1 MKVNSDIMLQ
11 NCVLFLHCQ
20 VETPYIKTKSREAHT
35 LAFRDNFHADIRIGR
50 FIEFKLRGNRKLVVV
65 SLSKNCLMVHDYCAD
80 INGCSV

>member
-35 LAFRDNFHADIRIGR
+35 LAFRDNFHADIRMGR
-50 FIEFKLRGNRKLVVV
+50 FIEFRL
-65 SLSKNCLMVHDYCAD
+65 
-80 INGCSV
+80 